1 MRRKYMMLDMH
12 RYAYT
17 VELSWAK
24 MGWCGSARAQPFP
37 KVSREIFQAKVPEGS
52 EGFKIVQ

>member
-1 MRRKYMMLDMH
+1 MMLDMH